1 MAQKI
6 LIVED
11 NPDVSQLL
19 AFCLNDAG
27 YETSR
32 AENLVQG
39 ISKALADH
47 PDLIIT
53 DLCLPDMSAVDATVI
68 LKQDPAT
75 SGIPIIVLT
84 AMTVGEWQTK
94 ALKAGIAKY
103 LRPRPPSWWKFVSS
117 VSMPEKFLPQL
128 PYNERSQSDQGLG
141 IPLKQPST
149 ASLVLDLS
157 IHRFVAGGSD
167 H

>member
-11 NPDVSQLL
+11 NSDVSRLL

-32 AENLVQG
+32 AGNLAQG
-39 ISKALADH
+39 IGKALAEH

-53 DLCLPDMSAVDATVI
+53 DLCLPDMTAVDATVI

-75 SGIPIIVLT
+75 SGIPIVVLT
-84 AMTVGEWQTK
+84 AMTVGEWKTK
-94 ALKAGIAKY
+94 ALKAGVAKY
-103 LRPRPPSWWKFVSS
+103 LIKPISRTELTEAIRTLAKG
-117 VSMPEKFLPQL
+117 
-128 PYNERSQSDQGLG
+128 GL
-141 IPLKQPST
+141 
-149 ASLVLDLS
+149 A
-157 IHRFVAGGSD
+157 R
-167 H
+167 

>member
-1 MAQKI
+1 MKTARQMTQKI

-11 NPDVSQLL
+11 SSDFSQLL
-19 AFCLNDAG
+19 AFYLSNAG

-32 AENLVQG
+32 AKNLAEG
-39 ISKALADH
+39 ISKALTER

-53 DLCLPDMSAVDATVI
+53 DLYLPDMNAVEATVM

-94 ALKAGIAKY
+94 ALKAGVAKY
-103 LRPRPPSWWKFVSS
+103 LIKPISRAELTEAVRTLLQPTSS
-117 VSMPEKFLPQL
+117 LT
-128 PYNERSQSDQGLG
+128 ER
-141 IPLKQPST
+141 
-149 ASLVLDLS
+149 
-157 IHRFVAGGSD
+157 
-167 H
+167 